1 MSLQLEHDA
10 HDGIHVVA
18 VSGELDVAGA
28 PEVRTA
34 LALATSGRAGA
45 LVLDLSDVSFIDS
58 TGLGTLLRADD
69 QLRADGVRM
78 IVVCPPGPVQ
88 RLLAMTR
95 LDGHLALEG
104 DRPAALAR
112 ARTASGDAA
121 HG

>member
-28 PEVRTA
+28 AEVRTA

-69 QLRADGVRM
+69 RLSADGVRM

-104 DRPAALAR
+104 DRPAALTR
-112 ARTASGDAA
+112 ARTASSDAVD
-121 HG
+121 G

>member
-1 MSLQLEHDA
+1 MSLQLDHDA
-10 HDGIHVVA
+10 HEGIHVVA

-58 TGLGTLLRADD
+58 TGMGTLLRADD
-69 QLRADGVRM
+69 QLAGEGVRM
-78 IVVCPPGPVQ
+78 VVVCPPGPVQ

-95 LDGHLALEG
+95 LDGRLALEP
-104 DRPAALAR
+104 DRLSALAR
-112 ARTASGDAA
+112 ARNAEGGAGA
-121 HG
+121 